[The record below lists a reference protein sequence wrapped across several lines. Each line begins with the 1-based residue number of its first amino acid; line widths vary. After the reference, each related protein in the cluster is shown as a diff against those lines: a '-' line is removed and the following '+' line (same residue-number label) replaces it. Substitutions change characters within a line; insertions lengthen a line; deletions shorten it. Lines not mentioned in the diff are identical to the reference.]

1 VATCLLY
8 QPGDRFVPRGDARFV
23 VAMER
28 QRLKQSP
35 LLPTWRP
42 LRASR
47 WRPIRRCEPLLL
59 ELRESEI
66 YRTGARQPACI
77 SLVKHRIHQHSFH
90 RFTA

>member
-23 VAMER
+23 IAMER

-35 LLPTWRP
+35 LVPTWRP

-47 WRPIRRCEPLLL
+47 WRPIRRCEPPLL
-59 ELRESEI
+59 ELRESENHLK
-66 YRTGARQPACI
+66 GARQPAWM
-77 SLVKHRIHQHSFH
+77 SLVKHRIHHHSFL
-90 RFTA
+90 RITA